1 MLALQGVKTDCLV
14 AFDAGT
20 GSGRCV
26 VYDACG
32 RPLASAR
39 ERFHYRMFSHPDVPL
54 VRGFDLDPGAFW
66 GSLAGCA
73 RRALAELP
81 PGVRIRGV
89 AATSQ
94 REGCVF
100 LDRAGEVLYAGPN
113 LDARATLE
121 GFEAQQAFGIRRLHA
136 TTGHLPACVFPLAR
150 YLWFRKHHDAGR
162 VATVLMLSDWIT
174 ERLSGARVA
183 EPSNAA
189 ESMLFD
195 VGRRTWSD
203 ELLAAFEIP
212 AAVLPALHPSGAP
225 VGAVHARAAADT
237 GIPEGTPVFT
247 GGADTQ
253 CALLGSGAVAAG
265 DTAAILGTTCPV
277 QTVTDTPV
285 LDPATNLW
293 TSCHVVPDHWVLESN
308 AGETGGAYRW
318 LLRLLFGVCDAAAH
332 ETAEALAAAAAGGR
346 VLCYLGP
353 IVFDLRKMNPFRPG
367 GVLFRF
373 PIVPADRPERGDVL
387 RGFLESVACAVRAN
401 CDQLATVAGR
411 PATSLAVS
419 GGMVASPTL
428 VRLLADTLA
437 VPVEVARVPESASLG
452 CAVLA
457 AAAAGV
463 HPSLGD
469 AAAAMTAR
477 TRVDPAPDAVK
488 ACDERYR
495 KWRELYGTL
504 EQSTV

>member
-1 MLALQGVKTDCLV
+1 VGVDCLV
-14 AFDAGT
+14 TLDAGT

-26 VYDACG
+26 VYDDRG

-39 ERFHYRMFSHPDVPL
+39 ERFHYRMFSHPDVPF
-54 VRGFDLDPGAFW
+54 VRGFDLDPVAFW
-66 GSLAGCA
+66 QSLAGCA
-73 RRALAELP
+73 RTALAALP
-81 PGVRIRGV
+81 AGARIRGV

-94 REGCVF
+94 REACVL

-121 GFEAQQAFGIRRLHA
+121 GFEVHQAFGVRRLHA

-195 VGRRTWSD
+195 VTRRTWS
-203 ELLAAFEIP
+203 EEILAAFDVP
-212 AAVLPALHPSGAP
+212 ARVLPALRPSGAP

-237 GIPEGTPVFT
+237 GIPEGTPVST

-253 CALLGSGAVAAG
+253 CALLGSGAIAAG
-265 DTAAILGTTCPV
+265 ETAAILGTTCPV
-277 QTVTDTPV
+277 QMVTDTPV

-293 TSCHVVPDHWVLESN
+293 TGCHVVPDRWVLESN

-318 LLRLLFGVCDAAAH
+318 LLKLLLGASDAAAH
-332 ETAEALAAAAAGGR
+332 EAAEALAAAAAR
-346 VLCYLGP
+346 QVLCYLGP

-373 PIVPADRPERGDVL
+373 PIVHVDRPERGDVL
-387 RGFLESVACAVRAN
+387 RGFLESVAFAVRAN
-401 CDQLATVAGR
+401 CEQIASVSGR
-411 PATSLAVS
+411 PVRALKAS

-428 VRLLADTLA
+428 VHLLADTLGT
-437 VPVEVARVPESASLG
+437 PVEVATVPETASLG
-452 CAVLA
+452 CAVLLA
-457 AAAAGV
+457 VGAGL
-463 HPSLGD
+463 HPSVDD
-469 AAAAMTAR
+469 ALAAMTAR
-477 TRVDPAPDAVK
+477 TRVDPVPEAAK
-488 ACDERYR
+488 TSDEHYR
-495 KWRELYGTL
+495 RWREVYATL
-504 EQSTV
+504 EQCVV

>member
-1 MLALQGVKTDCLV
+1 VDSDCLV
-14 AFDAGT
+14 TLDAGT

-26 VYDACG
+26 VYDARG
-32 RPLASAR
+32 RPLATAR
-39 ERFHYRMFSHPDVPL
+39 ERFHYRMFTHPDVPF
-54 VRGFDLDPGAFW
+54 VRGFDLDPAAFW
-66 GSLAGCA
+66 ASLAACA
-73 RRALAELP
+73 RRAVADLP
-81 PGVRIRGV
+81 SGARIRGV

-121 GFEAQQAFGIRRLHA
+121 GFEAQQAFGVRRLHA
-136 TTGHLPACVFPLAR
+136 ATGHLPACVFPLAR
-150 YLWFRKHHDAGR
+150 YLWFRKHHDAAR

-174 ERLSGARVA
+174 ERLSGVRVA

-195 VGRRTWSD
+195 VARRTWSD
-203 ELLAAFEIP
+203 ELVAAFDVP
-212 AAVLPALHPSGAP
+212 ATILPALHASGAV

-253 CALLGSGAVAAG
+253 CALLGSGAIAAG

-277 QTVTDTPV
+277 QTVTETPV
-285 LDPATNLW
+285 LDPEANLW
-293 TSCHVVPDHWVLESN
+293 TSCHVVPDRWVLESN

-318 LLRLLFGVCDAAAH
+318 LLRLLLGASDAAAH
-332 ETAEALAAAAAGGR
+332 EAAEALAAAAGR
-346 VLCYLGP
+346 QVLCYLGP
-353 IVFDLRKMNPFRPG
+353 IVFDLRKMSPVRPG

-373 PIVPADRPERGDVL
+373 PIIPVDRPERGDVL
-387 RGFLESVACAVRAN
+387 RGFLESVAFAVRGN
-401 CDQLATVAGR
+401 CEQLAGVAGR
-411 PATSLAVS
+411 PASSLSVS

-437 VPVEVARVPESASLG
+437 VPVDVANVPETASLG
-452 CAVLA
+452 CAVLV
-457 AAAAGV
+457 AAGAGLY
-463 HPSLGD
+463 PSLGD
-469 AAAAMTAR
+469 AVAAMTSR
-477 TRVDPAPDAVK
+477 TRVDPESDSVNASE
-488 ACDERYR
+488 ERYR

-504 EQSTV
+504 EQCTV

>member
-1 MLALQGVKTDCLV
+1 VGADCLV
-14 AFDAGT
+14 TLDAGT

-26 VYDACG
+26 VYDERG

-39 ERFHYRMFSHPDVPL
+39 ERFRYRMFEHPDVPF
-54 VRGFDLDPGAFW
+54 VRGFDLDPAAFW
-66 GSLAGCA
+66 QGLAGCT
-73 RRALAELP
+73 RSALAALP
-81 PGVRIRGV
+81 SGIRIRGV

-121 GFEAQQAFGIRRLHA
+121 GFEVHQAFGVRRLHA

-162 VATVLMLSDWIT
+162 VATILMLSDWIT

-195 VGRRTWSD
+195 VSRRTWAED
-203 ELLAAFEIP
+203 ILAAFDVP
-212 AAVLPALHPSGAP
+212 AAVLPVLHPSGAL
-225 VGAVHARAAADT
+225 VGTVHARAAAET

-253 CALLGSGAVAAG
+253 CALLGSGAITSG

-277 QTVTDTPV
+277 QTVADTPL

-293 TSCHVVPDHWVLESN
+293 TSCHVVPDRWVLESN

-318 LLRLLFGVCDAAAH
+318 LLRLLLGASDAAAH
-332 ETAEALAAAAAGGR
+332 AAAEALAAAAAR
-346 VLCYLGP
+346 PVLCYLGP

-367 GVLFRF
+367 GLLFRF
-373 PIVPADRPERGDVL
+373 PIVHVDRPERGDVL
-387 RGFLESVACAVRAN
+387 RGFLESIAFAVRAN
-401 CDQLATVAGR
+401 CEQIAAVAGR
-411 PATSLAVS
+411 PLGALAVS

-428 VRLLADTLA
+428 VHLLADVLG
-437 VPVEVARVPESASLG
+437 VPVEVAAVPETASLG
-452 CAVLA
+452 CAVLV
-457 AAAAGV
+457 AAGAGL
-463 HPSLGD
+463 HSSLEE
-469 AAAAMTAR
+469 AAAAMTRR
-477 TRVDPAPDAVK
+477 TRTDPAREAVRP
-488 ACDERYR
+488 CDERYR

-504 EQSTV
+504 EQCTV

>member
-1 MLALQGVKTDCLV
+1 VGTDCLV
-14 AFDAGT
+14 TLDAGT

-26 VYDACG
+26 VYDGRG
-32 RPLASAR
+32 RPLATAR
-39 ERFHYRMFSHPDVPL
+39 ERFHYRMFAHPDVPF
-54 VRGFDLDPGAFW
+54 VRGFDLDPAAFW
-66 GSLAGCA
+66 RTLAGSA
-73 RRALAELP
+73 RSALAALP
-81 PGVRIRGV
+81 PGARIRGV

-94 REGCVF
+94 REACVL

-121 GFEAQQAFGIRRLHA
+121 GFEVHQAFGIRRLHA

-174 ERLSGARVA
+174 ERLSGVRVA

-195 VGRRTWSD
+195 VSRRRWSD
-203 ELLAAFEIP
+203 DILAAFDVPTAI
-212 AAVLPALHPSGAP
+212 LPALHPSGVA

-253 CALLGSGAVAAG
+253 CALLGAGALASG

-277 QTVTDTPV
+277 QMVTDAPV

-293 TSCHVVPDHWVLESN
+293 TSCHVVPDRWVLESN

-318 LLRLLFGVCDAAAH
+318 LLRLLLGSSDAAAH
-332 ETAEALAAAAAGGR
+332 EAAEALAAAAGHP
-346 VLCYLGP
+346 VLSYLGP

-367 GVLFRF
+367 GILFRF
-373 PIVPADRPERGDVL
+373 PIVHVDRPDRGDVL
-387 RGFLESVACAVRAN
+387 RGFLENVAFAVRAN
-401 CDQLATVAGR
+401 CEQIAAVAGR
-411 PATSLAVS
+411 PVRALEAS

-437 VPVEVARVPESASLG
+437 IPVDVATVPETASLG
-452 CAVLA
+452 CAILVA
-457 AAAAGV
+457 AGAGV
-463 HPSLGD
+463 HPGLGD
-469 AAAAMTAR
+469 AVAAMTAHR
-477 TRVDPAPDAVK
+477 RVDPAAESVT
-488 ACDERYR
+488 AIDERYR

-504 EQSTV
+504 EQCTV